1 MVELERGAY
10 YMVPEKS
17 SNRVVRLHG
26 IGKSVVV
33 LREAEGEGRW
43 TVKREP
49 FEQRLRDGN
58 VREVTPRWEPAGE
71 AVTV

>member
-10 YMVPEKS
+10 YMTPQ
-17 SNRVVRLHG
+17 NGVVRLRG
-26 IGKSVVV
+26 IGKSVIV
-33 LREAEGEGRW
+33 LREAEGIGRW

-49 FEQRLRDGN
+49 FEAQIRKGYIQRVVPNWRP
-58 VREVTPRWEPAGE
+58 VGE